1 MAQLKQEHTGK
12 RLKELEA
19 HLGGRV
25 VALMCQALSSVP
37 HTEKRKSQCDTI
49 EKTGAQ

>member
-12 RLKELEA
+12 WLKELETY
-19 HLGGRV
+19 LGGRV

-37 HTEKRKSQCDTI
+37 STEEKKSQCDHI
-49 EKTGAQ
+49 KKTGAQ